1 MMMISMPPSLPPP
14 PPPPPPA
21 AAAGAGATTGAGVAT
36 TGAGVVMTSVRVAEL
51 IAAVDAVTSTSI
63 VMDAIAADPPAAA
76 ASSMS
81 VWRNSPL
88 DTAAESDVVMSLKM
102 LWPPSD
108 TVVASCRTTIVY
120 STSTLPAGRRRRRAR
135 RDRRLGRRRG
145 RRLRFHAVDAPLVHV
160 RDVVVVLVG
169 GGSLSRAAS

>member
-1 MMMISMPPSLPPP
+1 
-14 PPPPPPA
+14 
-21 AAAGAGATTGAGVAT
+21 
-36 TGAGVVMTSVRVAEL
+36 MTSVRVAAL

-63 VMDAIAADPPAAA
+63 VMNAIAADPPAAA

-108 TVVASCRTTIVY
+108 TVAASCRTTIVY
-120 STSTLPAGRRRRRAR
+120 STSTLPAWSRRRRADLAR
-135 RDRRLGRRRG
+135 MSVTSAPASAAGRVARIVCAKASTCCGSELKSVGSMPVSTTAAETSTTACVTVGAGVGAGAPGGMDGLG
-145 RRLRFHAVDAPLVHV
+145 
-160 RDVVVVLVG
+160 VG
-169 GGSLSRAAS
+169 AADGSGSMR